1 MGKTKTKLKLKK
13 YSEKAEARHR
23 AENRCVCPSSAP
35 SLPNLGGLGSP
46 APVHLVLAQQLD
58 LLDQDV
64 VYGEPSDEHTGPLG
78 LVLER
83 DEACRHLA
91 GLAGWVGWLAR

>member
-1 MGKTKTKLKLKK
+1 MDRPTTTLLELLRAANKLHIASK
-13 YSEKAEARHR
+13 YGHGH
-23 AENRCVCPSSAP
+23 VVG
-35 SLPNLGGLGSP
+35 LPDLGGLGSP